1 MNPRYPAVVPT
12 IRKKQNSTKS
22 LGNLFNTTFS

>member
-1 MNPRYPAVVPT
+1 MNPNEPAVIPT

-22 LGNLFNTTFS
+22 LGNLFNTTLS